1 MLAQIIRENLNP
13 PQRTVRQLRGGLA
26 LVFRPREATCLRIVA
41 TRYSFEPSDKELAI
55 LHREIVTA
63 VADVPLATVGTF
75 ERKPAR
81 DDWHAAE
88 IWINFAPVNEV
99 NENTE

>member
-1 MLAQIIRENLNP
+1 
-13 PQRTVRQLRGGLA
+13 
-26 LVFRPREATCLRIVA
+26 
-41 TRYSFEPSDKELAI
+41 
-55 LHREIVTA
+55 